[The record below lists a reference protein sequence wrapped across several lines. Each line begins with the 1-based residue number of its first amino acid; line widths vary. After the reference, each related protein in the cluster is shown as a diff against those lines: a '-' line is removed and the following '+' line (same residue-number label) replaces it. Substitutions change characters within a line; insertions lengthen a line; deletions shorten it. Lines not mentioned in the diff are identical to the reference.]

1 MLRRFLIVTLA
12 LGALWAAPAHASSFC
27 GTPALQDRAPELYG
41 GPQVHTAYVR
51 PSDWPDRFTTYAD
64 AIETNGEAID
74 AWWRGQDPTRAPR
87 FDQFAFPCGPQLDLA
102 IVQLQQTGDQLADQT
117 SAFVAIA
124 GALQPIELL
133 SSEDDVVVYYDG
145 PAANQNL
152 CGLGGSG
159 LAVVFVDSC
168 PGVDSAR
175 VAAHELGHA
184 LGAVPSSAP
193 HVCPDSA
200 HTCDNPNDLMYP
212 YVNGTLAS
220 AILDPGHD
228 DWYAHSSPWFD
239 VQDSPF
245 LKHVQEQVH
254 LTVGITG
261 AGEVTSEP
269 TGVDCTATCGLDW
282 DAGSEVSLTPDP
294 GNGLRFVRWSGDCA
308 GPAACTV
315 TLDRS
320 KSVSAF
326 FAPATFR
333 LTVAV
338 SGGRGRV
345 VSRPAG
351 IACTKTCRH
360 AFTSYRPVRLT
371 AKAPKGWRFRA
382 WSGAC
387 RGAALTCRVPMTR
400 ATAVAARFV
409 RKRT

>member
-1 MLRRFLIVTLA
+1 MTLA
-12 LGALWAAPAHASSFC
+12 VGALWAAPAHATSFC
-27 GTPALQDRAPELYG
+27 GTPALQDRTPELFG
-41 GPQVHTAYVR
+41 GPQIHTAYVR
-51 PSDWPDRFTTYAD
+51 PSDWADRLTSYAD
-64 AIETNGEAID
+64 AIETNAEAID

-102 IVQLQQTGDQLADQT
+102 TVELQQTGDQLVDTTA
-117 SAFVAIA
+117 AFSAIA

-133 SSEDDVVVYYDG
+133 GSDDYVVVYYDG
-145 PAANQNL
+145 PASNQSL

-168 PGVDSAR
+168 AGADSAR

-184 LGAVPSSAP
+184 LGAVPNGAP
-193 HVCPDSA
+193 HLCPGSG
-200 HTCDNPNDLMYP
+200 HTCDDPNDLMYP
-212 YVNGTLAS
+212 YVNATLAS

-228 DWYAHSSPWFD
+228 DWYGHSGSWFD

-254 LTVGITG
+254 LTVGLTG

-269 TGVDCTATCGLDW
+269 TGVDCTATCGQDW
-282 DAGSEVSLTPDP
+282 DAGSEVHLTAGPAD
-294 GNGLRFVRWSGDCA
+294 GLRFVRWTGACSGGND
-308 GPAACTV
+308 CTV
-315 TLDRS
+315 TLDQS
-320 KSVSAF
+320 KSVAAF

-333 LTVAV
+333 LSVAV
-338 SGGRGRV
+338 TGRGRV
-345 VSRPAG
+345 VSRPPG

-360 AFTSYRPVRLT
+360 AFTSYRPVLLT
-371 AKAPKGWRFRA
+371 AKPPKGWRFRA
-382 WSGAC
+382 WSGVC
-387 RGAALTCRVPMTR
+387 RGAALTCRAPMTK